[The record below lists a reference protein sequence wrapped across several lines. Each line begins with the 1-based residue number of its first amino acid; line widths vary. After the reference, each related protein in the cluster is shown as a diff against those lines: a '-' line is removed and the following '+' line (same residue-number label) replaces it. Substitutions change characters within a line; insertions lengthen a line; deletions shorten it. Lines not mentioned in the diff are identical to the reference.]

1 MGVVLL
7 VTAGFRYE
15 SQILWQTFYEKEG
28 MPNTKKTIK
37 GNSF

>member
-1 MGVVLL
+1 MGGALL
-7 VTAGFRYE
+7 VTAGHRYE
-15 SQILWQTFYEKEG
+15 SQFLWQTFYDKEG